1 MLRTTRLVSLTDDA
15 KLLLDEPLEPAS
27 YKEDNIDRLCV
38 TLHNKIDSLKIL
50 GSSLDFVADDEFDD
64 EESKVWNQLQ
74 DRAAHEY
81 LVDLISSRFPL
92 ASNQLVQSLGQSNW
106 DRYNHVKTLRENAI
120 EESDVIFGEK
130 AISEFHDSGIGTSA
144 AAQSSLG
151 HEIRS
156 EYAATVVSS
165 RARSSH
171 KRLPPLPESGRSGEA
186 FECEVCNRK
195 VQIQRTRE
203 WK

>member
-1 MLRTTRLVSLTDDA
+1 M
-15 KLLLDEPLEPAS
+15 
-27 YKEDNIDRLCV
+27 
-38 TLHNKIDSLKIL
+38 IDSLKIL

-64 EESKVWNQLQ
+64 EESKVWGQLQ
-74 DRAAHEY
+74 DRSAHEY
-81 LVDLISSRFPL
+81 FVDLISSRFPL
-92 ASNQLVQSLGQSNW
+92 ASNQLVQALGQSNW
-106 DRYNHVKTLRENAI
+106 DRYNHVKTLRESAI
-120 EESDVIFGEK
+120 EEPGVISGEK

-151 HEIRS
+151 RETRS

-165 RARSSH
+165 RAESSH
-171 KRLPPLPESGRSGEA
+171 KRLPPLPEAGRSGEA
-186 FECEVCNRK
+186 FKCEVCNRK

>member
-1 MLRTTRLVSLTDDA
+1 M
-15 KLLLDEPLEPAS
+15 
-27 YKEDNIDRLCV
+27 
-38 TLHNKIDSLKIL
+38 IDSLKIL
-50 GSSLDFVADDEFDD
+50 GSSLDFVADDEIDD

-81 LVDLISSRFPL
+81 FADLISSRFPL
-92 ASNQLVQSLGQSNW
+92 ASIQLVQSLGQSNW
-106 DRYNHVKTLRENAI
+106 DRYNYLTGLRKSAI
-120 EESDVIFGEK
+120 EESDVISGEK
-130 AISEFHDSGIGTSA
+130 ALSEFHDSGIGTSA
-144 AAQSSLG
+144 AQSSLG
-151 HEIRS
+151 RETRS

-165 RARSSH
+165 RAESSH
-171 KRLPPLPESGRSGEA
+171 KRLPPLPEAGRSGEA